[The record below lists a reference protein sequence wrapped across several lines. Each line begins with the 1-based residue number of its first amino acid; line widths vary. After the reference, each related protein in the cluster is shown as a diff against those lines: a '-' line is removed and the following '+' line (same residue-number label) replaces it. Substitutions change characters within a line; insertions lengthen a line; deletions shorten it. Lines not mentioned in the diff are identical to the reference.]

1 MADFPCT
8 QCGECCRQASKV
20 LDKSSDFYKTAPTV
34 IKDLIDRFPY
44 EVNKDGSCS
53 MLDSSGVCKVYD
65 NRPIICNISL
75 MGKLIHQSTPDW
87 FQLQADNCNKLIKDA
102 NLDSKFLVNLNE
114 RSPEK
119 TVKTYE
125 EGRTQ
130 PRKRRKRKN
139 SKEI

>member
-1 MADFPCT
+1 
-8 QCGECCRQASKV
+8 
-20 LDKSSDFYKTAPTV
+20 
-34 IKDLIDRFPY
+34 
-44 EVNKDGSCS
+44 
-53 MLDSSGVCKVYD
+53 
-65 NRPIICNISL
+65 
-75 MGKLIHQSTPDW
+75 MGKLFHQSTPDW

-139 SKEI
+139 SKERS